1 MPLLAIETSGRQLGV
16 ALRDGERL
24 LASYELLVPDYPHA
38 AELPDAVKRVMKAA
52 GTSLDRLE
60 AIAVD
65 IGPGSFTG
73 LRIGLARG
81 LVGMIIGE
89 FIGGS
94 IGLGYAISRAGQEF
108 EVARI
113 LAITL
118 ILMLIATISLAIL
131 AWTKRRFAPWAQ
143 D

>member
-1 MPLLAIETSGRQLGV
+1 MPFLLTA
-16 ALRDGERL
+16 
-24 LASYELLVPDYPHA
+24 
-38 AELPDAVKRVMKAA
+38 
-52 GTSLDRLE
+52 
-60 AIAVD
+60 
-65 IGPGSFTG
+65 

-131 AWTKRRFAPWAQ
+131 AWTKRRFAPWAE